1 MLVDKGIVVWSYIF
15 FRYSKDILLLLDIV
29 INVCV
34 FRFSLFVFDIY
45 IIKFVDSD
53 NNLCYF

>member
-1 MLVDKGIVVWSYIF
+1 MELYFFVF
-15 FRYSKDILLLLDIV
+15 NFRYSKDILLLLDIV